1 MREYSQQVIPYFE
14 SYEFNL
20 IAFFLLFRLHAAQQ
34 WCEIDFYET
43 YSTFFFSMSD
53 KSASELR
60 SCAACAV
67 RNAGRFCAC
76 EWVIDSTRACVCS
89 ECEGCRNAEWER
101 VKPDRP
107 MALPL
112 CVRHSLSSSGLKTA
126 EKKRAMAGA
135 PLSLFLS
142 LSRAL
147 LSPFFRVWR
156 RRRKKTSNKK
166 RDSFANVQQPI
177 RVPHGALGEEERRE
191 RGWEEIKV

>member
-1 MREYSQQVIPYFE
+1 MNFV
-14 SYEFNL
+14 
-20 IAFFLLFRLHAAQQ
+20 LLHFSFRLGCMLLSSGAYIK
-34 WCEIDFYET
+34 IDFYET
-43 YSTFFFSMSD
+43 CSTIFSWVTNRQARLDHVLHVLSVTQAF
-53 KSASELR
+53 SVHVSEWSTAR
-60 SCAACAV
+60 V
-67 RNAGRFCAC
+67 R
-76 EWVIDSTRACVCS
+76 V
-89 ECEGCRNAEWER
+89 CEGCRNAEWER

-142 LSRAL
+142 LARPP
-147 LSPFFRVWR
+147 LSLFPCLEKG
-156 RRRKKTSNKK
+156 KKTSNKK